1 MNTTSVQ
8 AVGRPSITRR
18 LTTSLAITVLV
29 VSVIAVGAM
38 SHVVSLDA
46 ARNLERKADETL
58 AFLVG
63 SLEMP
68 LWSFDEKEIRTI
80 GTAVAND
87 ESIVRLVIRD
97 QSGVVVYSARK
108 NDAGEYTDRSSHV
121 LHKRGEVDNVVG
133 DVSVS
138 LAQAH
143 FQEGNQ
149 QLLLYSM
156 LIIVLILISVAI
168 VSVVFIRV
176 SLNRSLNSLNDVANR
191 FAAGSYDTTGRPLP
205 YVEFQ
210 PFDRTLAQM
219 AKKIEEQIRTVRD
232 AEARYRDIFENA
244 MEGIFQATF
253 EGRFLNTNP
262 ALLRILG
269 YDSLADLSAGVRDS
283 SVNLYVNPG
292 ARNRLLAALR
302 EHGAVTG
309 YEVQLRRK
317 DGSVIWVSISARMVA
332 GDAGQP
338 TYLEGFL
345 ADISDHK
352 RADEEIHTLN
362 RELELRVAER
372 TAELQAANRELE
384 TFSYSVS
391 HDLRTP
397 LRHIDGFLGLLRNRL
412 EATLDD
418 ECRHYMATISEA
430 ALRMATL
437 IDDLLSF
444 SRSGRFEMCKAPVDL
459 NDLVREIIGEFE
471 PEMIGRT
478 VHWQISELPTVNADR
493 AMLRAV
499 MVNLISNA
507 LKFTQPR
514 AQAEIAIGNL
524 PDRKATPADGPG
536 AEPNAET
543 VIYVRDNG
551 VGFDMKYAA
560 KLFGVFERL
569 HSVTDFKGTGIGLAN
584 VRRVI
589 GRHGGRTWAEGK
601 VDGGA
606 TFYFSLP
613 RASRQSPPVGFQA
626 YSFRK
631 GGTP

>member
-1 MNTTSVQ
+1 MSASAIGQ
-8 AVGRPSITRR
+8 QSITRR
-18 LTTSLAITVLV
+18 LTASLAITVLV
-29 VSVIAVGAM
+29 VSVIAIGAM
-38 SHVVSLDA
+38 SRVASLDA
-46 ARNLERKADETL
+46 ARSLERKADETL

-63 SLEMP
+63 TLEMP
-68 LWSFDEKEIRTI
+68 LWSFDEKEIKTI

-97 QSGVVVYSARK
+97 QAGKVVYSARK
-108 NDAGEYTDRSSHV
+108 NDADEHTDRSSRI
-121 LHKRGEVDNVVG
+121 LHKRGEMNNVVG

-138 LAQAH
+138 LAEAR
-143 FQEGNQ
+143 FREGNR
-149 QLLLYSM
+149 QLLVFSV
-156 LIIVLILISVAI
+156 LIIVLIVISVAI
-168 VSVVFIRV
+168 VSFMFTRVF
-176 SLNRSLNSLNDVANR
+176 LNRSLNSLNEVANR
-191 FAAGSYDTTGRPLP
+191 FAAGSYDTAGHPLP

-210 PFDRTLAQM
+210 PFDQTLAQM
-219 AKKIEEQIRTVRD
+219 AKKIEEQIRTVRE

-244 MEGIFQATF
+244 MEGIFQATV
-253 EGRFLNTNP
+253 EGRFLSVNP

-269 YDSLADLSAGVRDS
+269 YESLADLSAGVHEDS
-283 SVNLYVNPG
+283 ANLYTSPL
-292 ARNRLLAALR
+292 ARHRLLAALR
-302 EHGAVTG
+302 EQGAVTG

-317 DGSVIWVSISARMVA
+317 DGSVIWVAISARLVA
-332 GDAGQP
+332 GDADQP
-338 TYLEGFL
+338 TYLEGFV
-345 ADISDHK
+345 ADISEHK
-352 RADEEIHTLN
+352 RAEDEIHTLN

-397 LRHIDGFLGLLRNRL
+397 LRHIDGFLGLLRNRI
-412 EATLDD
+412 EMTLDD
-418 ECRHYMATISEA
+418 ECRHYMSTISAA

-444 SRSGRFEMCKAPVDL
+444 SRSGRFEMSKTPVDL
-459 NDLVREIIGEFE
+459 DELVREIIGEFE
-471 PEMIGRT
+471 PETVGRT
-478 VHWQISELPTVNADR
+478 IHWQLSELPTVNADR

-514 AQAEIAIGNL
+514 AQAEIAIGCL
-524 PDRKATPADGPG
+524 PEQQGEAGGNSLR
-536 AEPNAET
+536 ET
-543 VIYVRDNG
+543 IIYVRDNG
-551 VGFDMKYAA
+551 VGFDMKYAG

-569 HSVTDFKGTGIGLAN
+569 HGVAEFKGTGIGLAN

-601 VDGGA
+601 IDGGA

-613 RASRQSPPVGFQA
+613 GASSTSV
-626 YSFRK
+626 S
-631 GGTP
+631 GT